1 MFFWPRIAFSI
12 SPLSLGRIPQ
22 NEIKTHNV
30 TVDCVLRDSPVVL
43 ISLVVP
49 SSVGVLT
56 LTETEYHPNNQRP
69 PPPPPGKRRFKHWIL
84 PEETFCWRLM
94 EEWACSSTKGV
105 SSLVC
110 VRYGCWEGWHGH
122 HGGLLASYWIGDLH
136 LLSQICLLGGLRVRE
151 RWRLQACLCSSSI

>member
-43 ISLVVP
+43 ISPVVP

-56 LTETEYHPNNQRP
+56 LTETEYHPNNQKQNITQTINALCHRLLVK
-69 PPPPPGKRRFKHWIL
+69 GVSNTGLSRKRRFVGDSWKN
-84 PEETFCWRLM
+84 E
-94 EEWACSSTKGV
+94 
-105 SSLVC
+105 
-110 VRYGCWEGWHGH
+110 
-122 HGGLLASYWIGDLH
+122 LAHRQKASH
-136 LLSQICLLGGLRVRE
+136 P
-151 RWRLQACLCSSSI
+151 